1 MASLME
7 NLIEVLNGESSEYE
21 GLLKLSQK
29 KTAFI
34 VKGDLENIQ
43 KITDEEQEWV
53 GRLNRLEKKRVEV
66 TTDIANVLNKDVTT
80 LKLTQLIQ
88 LLNARPAE
96 QKMLSD
102 VVDRLQ
108 KVVRE
113 MQLINERNGE
123 LIRHSL
129 ELVEFDLNLLQAMKT
144 APQTANYN
152 RGAYN
157 AGNTYSAGYN
167 GFDAKQ

>member
-7 NLIEVLNGESSEYE
+7 NLIEVLNKECSEYE
-21 GLLKLSQK
+21 GLLKLSQEK
-29 KTAFI
+29 KAFI
-34 VKGDLENIQ
+34 IKGDLENIQ
-43 KITDEEQEWV
+43 RITDEEQEWV
-53 GRLNRLEKKRVEV
+53 GRLNRLEKQRVEV

-80 LKLTQLIQ
+80 LKLTNLIQ

-96 QKMLSD
+96 QQMLAE

-108 KVVRE
+108 RTVRQ
-113 MQLINERNGE
+113 MQTTNEQNRE
-123 LIRHSL
+123 LIQHSL
-129 ELVEFDLNLLQAMKT
+129 ELVEFDLNLLQSMKT

-157 AGNTYSAGYN
+157 AGNTICTGYS

>member
-1 MASLME
+1 ME
-7 NLIEVLNGESSEYE
+7 NLIEVLNAESSEYE
-21 GLLKLSQK
+21 GLLKLSQG

-43 KITDEEQEWV
+43 RITDEEQEWV
-53 GRLNRLEKKRVEV
+53 SRLNRLEKQRVEV

-80 LKLTQLIQ
+80 LKLTNLIQ
-88 LLNARPAE
+88 LLNARPTE
-96 QKMLSD
+96 QQLLSEA
-102 VVDRLQ
+102 VDRLQ
-108 KVVRE
+108 MIVRQ
-113 MQLINERNGE
+113 MQQINERNRE
-123 LIRHSL
+123 LIQHSL
-129 ELVEFDLNLLQAMKT
+129 ELVEFDLNLLQSMKT

-157 AGNTYSAGYN
+157 AGSTINVGYN

>member
-7 NLIEVLNGESSEYE
+7 NLIEVLNAECSEYE
-21 GLLKLSQK
+21 GLLKLSQEK
-29 KTAFI
+29 KSFI

-43 KITDEEQEWV
+43 RITDEEQEWV
-53 GRLNRLEKKRVEV
+53 GRLNRLEKQRVEV

-80 LKLTQLIQ
+80 LKLTNLIQ

-96 QKMLSD
+96 QQMLAD

-108 KVVRE
+108 RIVRQ
-113 MQLINERNGE
+113 MQIANEQNRE
-123 LIRHSL
+123 LIQHSL
-129 ELVEFDLNLLQAMKT
+129 ELVEFDLNLLQSMKT

-157 AGNTYSAGYN
+157 AGNTFSSGYS

>member
-1 MASLME
+1 VASLME
-7 NLIEVLNGESSEYE
+7 NLIEVLNAECSEYE
-21 GLLKLSQK
+21 GLLKLSQEK
-29 KTAFI
+29 KSFI

-43 KITDEEQEWV
+43 RITDEEQEWV
-53 GRLNRLEKKRVEV
+53 GRLNRLEKQRVEV

-80 LKLTQLIQ
+80 LKLTNLIQ

-96 QKMLSD
+96 KQMLAD

-108 KVVRE
+108 RIVRQ
-113 MQLINERNGE
+113 MQIANEQNRE
-123 LIRHSL
+123 LIQHSL
-129 ELVEFDLNLLQAMKT
+129 ELVEFDLNLLQSMKT

-157 AGNTYSAGYN
+157 AGNTFSSGYS

>member
-7 NLIEVLNGESSEYE
+7 NLIEVLNTECSEYE

-29 KTAFI
+29 KTTFI

>member
-7 NLIEVLNGESSEYE
+7 NLIEVLNEESSAYE
-21 GLLKLSQK
+21 ELLKLSQE

-43 KITDEEQEWV
+43 RITDEEQEWV
-53 GRLNRLEKKRVEV
+53 GQLNRLEKQRVEV
-66 TTDIANVLNKDVTT
+66 TTDISNVLNKDVTT
-80 LKLTQLIQ
+80 LKLTNLIQ

-96 QKMLSD
+96 QQLLSQAVEGLQG
-102 VVDRLQ
+102 VVKQ
-108 KVVRE
+108 
-113 MQLINERNGE
+113 MQQTNERNRE
-123 LIRHSL
+123 LIQHSL
-129 ELVEFDLNLLQAMKT
+129 ELVEFDLNLLQSMKT

-157 AGNTYSAGYN
+157 TGNTIHVGYS